1 MAMFKSRFF
10 NRGKK
15 LNCHLYPLS
24 NLAISNIKEMGSAL
38 IASFLS
44 MTIIDKIRKSVNI
57 IAKLKRQVKAQSLIC
72 VVLIFSVPDAEFIS
86 KSHILITLTTVT
98 VDNVKILCKNRKTF
112 NVPMSLLFCYD
123 KIESGWGRLPS

>member
-1 MAMFKSRFF
+1 
-10 NRGKK
+10 
-15 LNCHLYPLS
+15 
-24 NLAISNIKEMGSAL
+24 MGSAL

-98 VDNVKILCKNRKTF
+98 VDNVKILCKTERRLMFQCLSYFAMIKLEVDGADYQVVQSF
-112 NVPMSLLFCYD
+112 FFFLWWHYSSKYGLHYALFFA
-123 KIESGWGRLPS
+123 I